1 MRRIEVDLTYGLYE
15 ELEMICSELN
25 KDQSQV
31 MMEAL
36 KMYLDYYDMEHAV
49 RQTKNPADEPLSAD
63 DFYDGLDIE

>member
-1 MRRIEVDLTYGLYE
+1 MTTIEVLLTDGLYD

-36 KMYLDYYDMEHAV
+36 KMYLDYYDVEAAV
-49 RQTKNPADEPLSAD
+49 RQDRNPADEPLSAD
-63 DFYDGLDIE
+63 DFYDGLDI